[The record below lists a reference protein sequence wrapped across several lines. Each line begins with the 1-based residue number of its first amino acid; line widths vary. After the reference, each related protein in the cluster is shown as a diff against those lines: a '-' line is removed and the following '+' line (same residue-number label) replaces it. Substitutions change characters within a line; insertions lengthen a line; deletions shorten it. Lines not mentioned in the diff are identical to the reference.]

1 MALKYGRNSPVAR
14 FPRLKLK
21 NYINSNTLPSIPASM
36 DYSNGCSV
44 ALGEMYNNDQ
54 LSDCVIACVE
64 HLEGVLTG
72 DASDNNTTSNS
83 QPLLFT
89 SNQTISFYSAA
100 CGYNPSIPSSDQG
113 CDIQT
118 VLSYWENNGS
128 PKGSTHKIAGTISID
143 PANTVEINTALYYF
157 QNLIFGI
164 DMSCADVEDQCL
176 GCKWEL
182 DGPEK
187 HAGLLLKAAETAY
200 NSGYIVAKFYER
212 PADFNEWDKRGKLAD
227 KWYEYFTQPAQAG
240 LNNE

>member
-1 MALKYGRNSPVAR
+1 MVGNIEAE
-14 FPRLKLK
+14 
-21 NYINSNTLPSIPASM
+21 SNF
-36 DYSNGCSV
+36 
-44 ALGEMYNNDQ
+44 
-54 LSDCVIACVE
+54 VIDAK
-64 HLEGVLTG
+64 G
-72 DASDNNTTSNS
+72 DGILAKG
-83 QPLLFT
+83 LFLMHPNRRDVIKKAT
-89 SNQTISFYSAA
+89 
-100 CGYNPSIPSSDQG
+100 
-113 CDIQT
+113 
-118 VLSYWENNGS
+118 
-128 PKGSTHKIAGTISID
+128 
-143 PANTVEINTALYYF
+143 
-157 QNLIFGI
+157 GI